1 MQLREGPRH
10 CRGPSCVQGPPL
22 RRLLVL
28 TILVLAACSREE
40 RTTARASQPA
50 VPVFI
55 ISIDTLR
62 SDRLPVY
69 GYAKGSTP
77 NIDRFRRDAILY
89 RFAFS
94 NCPQT
99 LPAHASVMTGL
110 LPPAHGVRDNI
121 GYRLQGVETLASRLQ
136 ARGYRSG
143 AAVSTYVLRQSTGI
157 GAGFEFFDDT
167 FEAVPGR
174 PMTDAERD
182 GEKARLA
189 LQRWLDSVPSRKV
202 FGFLH
207 LYEPHAPYEA
217 PNGFRSVD
225 DPYDNEIAY
234 ADAVVGRFLEN
245 LRERGLYDDALIL
258 VLSDHGEGLGEH
270 GEDEHGVF
278 VYRESLQVP
287 LFVKLPGAKRAG
299 QIVERPAGLDEV
311 FPTVLRVI
319 GEDPADPRDLL
330 NDADRRDVYSES
342 YFARLHFGWS
352 ELRSVVSGGRHFI
365 DAPAPEIYDYAA
377 DPREL
382 RNLADSERRT
392 VFALQKKARETDT
405 KFQEPSEVDPED
417 QRKLAALGYIG
428 SGGSSSTP
436 IDPKTKV
443 QVMRDLRRAFLL
455 VKAER
460 FREALPLLEKF
471 VVNEPGMID
480 GWGLLGRSRAETG
493 RAEDALVAYREG
505 LRRFPGN
512 TSLALAAAQ
521 VYADLGRWEEAV
533 QHAELAL
540 TRDPVVSHEML
551 ARFAARRDDLALAE
565 KHARAALGLS
575 PSRTATLVL
584 MADIM
589 RRGANPAREIGYLDQ
604 ARHLISSRS
613 QPPVEGLEF
622 RRGEALLSLRRV
634 ADAEAAFRAEVSA
647 FPANR
652 NAWSSLA
659 VVLAA
664 RGQRADAR
672 AVLREALRLNP
683 DAPMRRMARESLEAA
698 GDREGL
704 RLLGLDRH

>member
-1 MQLREGPRH
+1 M
-10 CRGPSCVQGPPL
+10 
-22 RRLLVL
+22 
-28 TILVLAACSREE
+28 
-40 RTTARASQPA
+40 
-50 VPVFI
+50 

-62 SDRLPVY
+62 SDRLPAY
-69 GYAKGSTP
+69 GYAKGATP

-89 RFAFS
+89 RLAFS

-99 LPAHASVMTGL
+99 LPSHASIMTGL

-143 AAVSTYVLRQSTGI
+143 AAVSTYVLRQATGI

-167 FEAVPGR
+167 FEAVAGR

-182 GEKARLA
+182 GENARVA
-189 LQRWLDSVPSRKV
+189 LQRWLDGVSSRRV

-207 LYEPHAPYEA
+207 LYEPHAPYQA

-245 LRERGLYDDALIL
+245 LRQRGLYDDALIL

-287 LFVKLPGAKRAG
+287 LLVKLPGGKRAG

-330 NDADRRDVYSES
+330 NDMDPRDVYSES

-352 ELRSVVSGGRHFI
+352 ELRSVVSGGRHYI
-365 DAPAPEIYDYAA
+365 DAPAPEIYDYAG

-382 RNLADSERRT
+382 HNLASSERRT
-392 VFALQKKARETDT
+392 VFALQKKARETDA
-405 KFQEPSEVDPED
+405 KFQPPSEVDPED

-428 SGGSSSTP
+428 SGGSSGTP
-436 IDPKTKV
+436 VDPKTKV

-471 VVNEPGMID
+471 VVQEPGIID

-493 RAEDALVAYREG
+493 RSEKALVAYGEG

-521 VYADLGRWEEAV
+521 VYADTGRWEAAV
-533 QHAELAL
+533 RHAELAL
-540 TRDPVVSHEML
+540 TRDPVVAHEML
-551 ARFAARRDDLALAE
+551 ARFAARRGDLPLAE
-565 KHARAALGLS
+565 RHARTALDLS

-584 MADIM
+584 LADIM
-589 RRGANPAREIGYLDQ
+589 RRGKDPARELAYLDR
-604 ARHLISSRS
+604 ARSQIMSRS
-613 QPPVEGLEF
+613 LPPVEGLEF
-622 RRGEALLSLRRV
+622 RRGEALLALRRV
-634 ADAEAAFRAEVSA
+634 SDAEAAFRAEVNS
-647 FPANR
+647 FPTNR
-652 NAWSSLA
+652 QAWSSLA

-664 RGQRADAR
+664 RGRTADAR

-683 DAPMRRMARESLEAA
+683 DARMRQMARESLEAA

-704 RLLGLDRH
+704 RLLGADRH